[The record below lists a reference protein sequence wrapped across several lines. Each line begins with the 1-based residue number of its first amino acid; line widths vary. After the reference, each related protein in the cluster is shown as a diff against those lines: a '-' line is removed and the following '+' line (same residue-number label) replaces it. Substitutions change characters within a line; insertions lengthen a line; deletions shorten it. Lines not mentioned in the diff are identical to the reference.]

1 MMCIPACRR
10 GFTLIEVMISI
21 LILALGL
28 LGLSAIVPVI
38 VHEQR
43 RASEQTLGIAA
54 ANAAQTFLQTR
65 IDLDPRLDVTTGSTP
80 SGWINWLERG
90 PLNAGHNPGVWSPLP
105 PWTNNAPGNHTNAY
119 LWEALEDT
127 RNNNLNLS
135 TGDITLWRQ
144 RASAGPPAPP
154 AVIRMQ
160 DRLFPS
166 PSMQPDAAQGDRHRP
181 IFVWDFVAR
190 RLPGSARAN
199 QWPSPEPQQFQV
211 AIFVRRI
218 DPGIRVASGSSLFT
232 VLGCGPSLPSAL
244 AVAVDSNG
252 RITNR
257 GLNESGTMLNAYSPP
272 VLLRARF
279 TPPPTGTRNRIEV
292 PNATAI
298 QFAQLSQPG
307 QRLVDNLGN
316 IYTVQGR
323 VDGPGQFVVV
333 TPPIPASVTDD
344 QTVVNGLRQVAYT
357 PQVPAA
363 VKVFTISRP
372 AR

>member
-1 MMCIPACRR
+1 VKHQIPAR
-10 GFTLIEVMISI
+10 GFTLIEVMISV

-28 LGLSAIVPVI
+28 LGLAAIVPVI

-43 RASEQTLGIAA
+43 RSSEQTLGIAA
-54 ANAAQTFLQTR
+54 ANAAQAYIQTR
-65 IDLDPRLDVTTGSTP
+65 NDLNPRLDVTPGGAP
-80 SGWINWLERG
+80 SAWVNWFDRG
-90 PLNAGHNPGVWSPLP
+90 PLNGGNNPGVWSPLP
-105 PWTNNAPGNHTNAY
+105 PWTNSGPGTHINAY
-119 LWEALEDT
+119 LWEALEDS

-135 TGDITLWRQ
+135 NGDITLWRQ

-166 PSMQPDAAQGDRHRP
+166 PSMQPGTTQGDRHRP

-199 QWPSPEPQQFQV
+199 QWPSAEPQHMQI

-218 DPGIRVASGSSLFT
+218 DPGIRVPRGSSLFN
-232 VLGCGPSLPSAL
+232 VLGCGTALPTAL
-244 AVAVDSNG
+244 AVAVDSSG
-252 RITNR
+252 RITNS
-257 GLNESGTMLNAYSPP
+257 GLNESGTMVNAYSPP

-279 TPPPTGTRNRIEV
+279 TPPPGGTRNRIEL
-292 PNATAI
+292 PNATAA
-298 QFAQLSQPG
+298 QFDQVSQPG

-323 VDGPGQFVVV
+323 VDGAGQFVVV
-333 TPPIPASVTDD
+333 TPPIPASVTDL
-344 QTVVNGLRQVAYT
+344 QTEVNGLRQVAFT

-363 VKVFTISRP
+363 VKVFTLSRP